1 MAIVKVHTADM
12 NPNQT
17 LPTRKQSK
25 GLRQSTRG
33 IQNGLNIVSEEG
45 ESDDLENNNGD
56 DNEDKS
62 EGEDESKN
70 DDSEDDNK
78 DKDIDGNKGDDKNT
92 IYEDEIENKGYEVK
106 SVDDEVKDIQ
116 YSQNCQATYAS
127 SAPNSDDPA
136 DSSSQYSSDEDS
148 GNEDG
153 VLVEDLG
160 YLSIV

>member
-12 NPNQT
+12 TPNQT
-17 LPTRKQSK
+17 LPTWKQSK
-25 GLRQSTRG
+25 GLHQSTRG
-33 IQNGLNIVSEEG
+33 IQNGLNIVSEEE
-45 ESDDLENNNGD
+45 ESDDLKNNNDD
-56 DNEDKS
+56 DNEDIS
-62 EGEDESKN
+62 EGEDESEN

-92 IYEDEIENKGYEVK
+92 IYEDEIENNGYEVK

-116 YSQNCQATYAS
+116 YSQNRQATYAS
-127 SAPNSDDPA
+127 SALNSDDRA